1 MFNRLD
7 RIFDR
12 SDDSKHVDNCY
23 DHTETFVLT
32 VSLSGQR
39 VSLTKH
45 TIVITSFLS
54 VEKLCFGVTNIF
66 H

>member
-7 RIFDR
+7 QILDR

-32 VSLSGQR
+32 V
-39 VSLTKH
+39 
-45 TIVITSFLS
+45 
-54 VEKLCFGVTNIF
+54 
-66 H
+66 